1 MHPHEFRSTLLGY
14 VDAYVK
20 HDADH
25 ERTEDKAEKKRIAD
39 RRRRAAD
46 GIARTCEA
54 VAATLATET
63 EDGDEGGEAK
73 ASGGY
78 RAAIVRARKALPTK
92 AHRLLDG
99 LPCDDVRAWDPHA
112 TYRCPKCELV
122 GPAVDAFGARLEV
135 MAFNDD
141 ANLAR
146 LRAWWVRPDDKGAQL
161 ADIQRKRIEAFH
173 TYPHPT
179 VKGLTYSLAPF
190 RQSNCNT
197 CRNEA
202 AKRSAERRNA
212 TQCG

>member
-1 MHPHEFRSTLLGY
+1 MHPHDFRKALLGY
-14 VDAYVK
+14 VEAYNE
-20 HDADH
+20 HDSDH
-25 ERTEDKAEKKRIAD
+25 ERTEDKAERKRIAD

-46 GIARTCEA
+46 GIARTCAA
-54 VAATLATET
+54 VAATLA
-63 EDGDEGGEAK
+63 EGGDTK

-78 RAAIVRARKALPTK
+78 RAAIVRARKALPVK

-99 LPCDDVRAWDPHA
+99 LPCDDVRAWNPHA

-135 MAFNDD
+135 MTFDDD
-141 ANLAR
+141 ASLER
-146 LRAWWVRPDDKGAQL
+146 LLAWWVRPDEHGAQL

-173 TYPHPT
+173 TTPHPT
-179 VKGLTYSLAPF
+179 IKGLTYALAPF
-190 RQSNCNT
+190 RQSNCNA

>member
-25 ERTEDKAEKKRIAD
+25 ERTEGKAERKRIAD

-46 GIARTCEA
+46 GIARTCET
-54 VAATLATET
+54 VAATLA
-63 EDGDEGGEAK
+63 EDGDTK

-78 RAAIVRARKALPTK
+78 RATLERARKALPVK

-99 LPCDDVRAWDPHA
+99 LPCDDVRAWNPDA
-112 TYRCPKCELV
+112 TYRCPRCGLV
-122 GPAVDAFGARLEV
+122 GPATDDFGARLET
-135 MAFNDD
+135 MTFNVADLPGLRLWWLD
-141 ANLAR
+141 ANGAALAPR
-146 LRAWWVRPDDKGAQL
+146 
-161 ADIQRKRIEAFH
+161 QRKRIEAF
-173 TYPHPT
+173 TPYPHPT
-179 VKGLTYSLAPF
+179 IKGLAYALAPF
-190 RQSNCNT
+190 RQSNCNA

>member
-1 MHPHEFRSTLLGY
+1 MHPHEFRKTLLDY

-20 HDADH
+20 HDSDH
-25 ERTEDKAEKKRIAD
+25 ESTEDKAEKKRIAD

-46 GIARTCEA
+46 GIARTCES

-63 EDGDEGGEAK
+63 EEGEAK

-78 RAAIVRARKALPTK
+78 RAAIVRARKALPVK

-99 LPCDDVRAWDPHA
+99 LPCDDVRAWNPDA
-112 TYRCPKCELV
+112 SYRCPKCELV

-135 MAFNDD
+135 MAFDDD

-146 LRAWWVRPDDKGAQL
+146 LRAWWVRPDEEGAQL
-161 ADIQRKRIEAFH
+161 ADIQRKRIEAFQP
-173 TYPHPT
+173 YPHPT
-179 VKGLTYSLAPF
+179 SKGLTYALAPF
-190 RQSNCNT
+190 RQSNCNA

-202 AKRSAERRNA
+202 AKRSAERAKEER
-212 TQCG
+212 CG

>member
-1 MHPHEFRSTLLGY
+1 MHPHEFRKTLLDY

-20 HDADH
+20 HDNEH
-25 ERTEDKAEKKRIAD
+25 ESTEDKAERKRIAD

-46 GIARTCEA
+46 GIARTCA
-54 VAATLATET
+54 TVAATLAVDA
-63 EDGDEGGEAK
+63 EDGDEGEAK

-135 MAFNDD
+135 MTFDDD

-179 VKGLTYSLAPF
+179 IKGLAYSLAPF
-190 RQSNCNT
+190 RQSNCNA

-212 TQCG
+212 AQCG